1 MGGSVGEKL
10 EKLASKVKTASGQVT
25 DAATKVAQHPNT
37 KAAANRAKEMA
48 TEAANQV
55 VDQARQVSKS
65 QIAKDAAVG
74 AGIGAVLAVPVPLV
88 GPLFGAVVG
97 GGIGALFGLKRAWGS
112 APQASS
118 EATAPFDFHKAMT
131 ELDDLR
137 QKGILSQEEFDA
149 RKKKLLRKG

>member
-1 MGGSVGEKL
+1 MGGSVREQF
-10 EKLASKVKTASGQVT
+10 EKLASKAKTAAGQVT

-65 QIAKDAAVG
+65 QMARDAATG
-74 AGIGAVLAVPVPLV
+74 AGIGAVVAVPIPLV

-97 GGIGALFGLKRAWGS
+97 GGIGALFSLKRAWS
-112 APQASS
+112 NPQALG
-118 EATAPFDFHKAMT
+118 EATVPFDLHKELT

-149 RKKKLLRKG
+149 QKKKLLRKG